1 MSVCVGLGS
10 TDPSKK
16 GIAEILVQAG
26 DVQCGDHEIGYNYQG
41 LETGRG
47 CAVIYNHTSFRQ

>member
-1 MSVCVGLGS
+1 MWDWAVP
-10 TDPSKK
+10 DPSKK
-16 GIAEILVQAG
+16 GITEILVQAG